1 LKKKIAFL
9 HLLRPTYCICSCS
22 SRTNYIL
29 ISSFNFC
36 RHLPGKCLQKVPPGM
51 VLLVF
56 RIGRYL
62 IFLASVKDCLM
73 LFIIIIYCFEFFFQF
88 LRLARSLR
96 FYGYLQFKPCITNYP
111 EEDTRVIISVGDRE
125 LNFRLQT
132 PDVSKLFI
140 NTLCV
145 GFMELLTEMT
155 LCWKD

>member
-1 LKKKIAFL
+1 MKKKIAFL

-36 RHLPGKCLQKVPPGM
+36 RHLP
-51 VLLVF
+51 VLSSTWFFLSLGF
-56 RIGRYL
+56 GRYL

-73 LFIIIIYCFEFFFQF
+73 LFIISIYCFEFFFQF

-132 PDVSKLFI
+132 PDVSELFI

-145 GFMELLTEMT
+145 GFIELLTEMT